1 MNQIAQVNALG
12 QSVWYDNIQRGLI
25 DSGDLQALVAQ
36 GISGIT
42 SNPTIF
48 EKAIGGSG
56 DYDPAIRQG
65 VEEGLSLPAIYDR
78 LTLDD
83 IARGADLLRPVFDRT
98 QGADGYISIEVPPTM
113 ARNADRTVNEARRLF
128 RTLDRPNVM
137 IKVPATEQ
145 GIPAVERLIRDSIN
159 VNVTLIFS
167 LSAYDQ
173 VISAYLNGLQA
184 RAKEGQPIDRIASV
198 ASFFV
203 SRVDTLVDRL
213 IAERGADPDL
223 AGKAAIANAK
233 LAYRLFRTRF
243 AAPKFARLAEL
254 GARVQRPLWAS
265 TSTKNPK
272 YSELL
277 YVKGLIGPDTVNTMP
292 PATIQAVL
300 GASDFTRTIDGEVA
314 DAENH
319 LNALKAAGIHM
330 DEVTATLL
338 LEGVASFEASFVS
351 LFRGLARKR
360 LDILRAANPDF
371 YRLGSFSAQV
381 DAQARAM
388 TSDQA
393 VERLWRHDPSLWT
406 DDPSHQAIIQNALG
420 WLRVAEWASERTA
433 ELTDFADTVRQ
444 EGFTDAV
451 VLGMGGSS
459 LVSDVLIACF
469 PHQESGLKLHVLDT
483 THPAAVD
490 HLTQSLP
497 LQHTLFLVASK
508 SGSTTEPNAFYHY
521 FWNQAEAA
529 GIANPG
535 RHFVAITDPGTSL
548 EREAEARGFL
558 RTFLNPADIGGRYSA
573 LSLFGL
579 VPAALQGID
588 VNELLDR
595 ALAMSSLCE
604 TPNLDQNPGGRL
616 GAALGVLA
624 RQGRDKVS
632 LVFPPAVSRMADWIE
647 QLLAESTGKSG
658 RGLIPVAHEALAN
671 PDEYGQDRVF
681 VAYRTREEAT
691 MPPPLQALAEIGQP
705 VIELE
710 IADSLDL
717 SAEFFRWEVATAI
730 AGAILHIDAFDQ
742 PNVQESKDNTKRLI
756 QHYEQRHALPQ
767 PATDWVQGNFEVRAN
782 RVDLSAVHRPADLL
796 LALKRA
802 ARANDYLA
810 ILAYVDPSEE
820 SWTVLQDLRGHLRT
834 GTRAATTL
842 GFGPR
847 FLHSTGQLHKGG
859 PDFGVFLQLVNVE
872 GPKLAVPDV
881 GYDFETLILAQA
893 LGDFESLVAHQR
905 RVINVH
911 LQGNWVEGIRKLM
924 GR

>member
-1 MNQIAQVNALG
+1 MNPIAQLNALG

-25 DSGDLQALVAQ
+25 DSGDLKALIAQ
-36 GISGIT
+36 GITGIT

-48 EKAIGGSG
+48 EKAIGGSQ
-56 DYDPAIRQG
+56 DYDAAIRQG
-65 VEEGLSLPAIYDR
+65 VEAGLSVQAIYDR

-113 ARNADRTVNEARRLF
+113 AQNTERTIVEARRLF
-128 RTLDRPNVM
+128 RTLNRPNVM

-145 GIPAVERLIRDSIN
+145 GIPAIERLIRDGIN

-173 VISAYLNGLQA
+173 VINAYLNGLEA
-184 RAKEGQPIDRIASV
+184 RAQDGHPIDRVASV

-213 IAERGADPDL
+213 IAERGADPGL
-223 AGKAAIANAK
+223 AGQAAIANAK
-233 LAYRLFRTRF
+233 LAYQLFRTRF
-243 AAPKFARLAEL
+243 TASQFSRLAER

-272 YSELL
+272 YPELL
-277 YVKGLIGPDTVNTMP
+277 YVKGLVGPDTVDTMP
-292 PATIQAVL
+292 PATVQAVL
-300 GASDFTRTIDGEVA
+300 RASDFTRTVDSDVA
-314 DAENH
+314 QAERH
-319 LNALKAAGIHM
+319 LNALQAAGIRM

-338 LEGVASFEASFVS
+338 REGVASFEASFIS

-360 LDILRAANPDF
+360 LDILRADNPDR
-371 YRLGSFSAQV
+371 YRLGALAAQV
-381 DAQARAM
+381 DAQARTM
-388 TSDQA
+388 TSEQA
-393 VERLWRHDPSLWT
+393 VERLWRHDPSLWS

-420 WLRVAEWASERTA
+420 WLRVPAWASERVA
-433 ELTDFADTVRQ
+433 ELTAFADTVRQ
-444 EGFTDAV
+444 AGFTDAV
-451 VLGMGGSS
+451 ILGMGGSS

-469 PHQESGLKLHVLDT
+469 PQPESGLKLHVLDT
-483 THPAAVD
+483 THPIAID

-497 LQHTLFLVASK
+497 LQHTLFIVASK

-579 VPAALQGID
+579 VPAALKGLD
-588 VNELLDR
+588 VGELLDR
-595 ALAMSSLCE
+595 ALAMSALCE
-604 TPNLDQNPGGRL
+604 ASDLNQNPGGQL
-616 GAALGVLA
+616 GVALGVLA
-624 RQGRDKVS
+624 RQGRDKVT
-632 LVFPPAVSRMADWIE
+632 LVFPDSVSRMADWIE

-658 RGLIPVAHEALAN
+658 RGLIPVAHETLTD
-671 PDEYGQDRVF
+671 PDGYGQDRIF
-681 VAYRTREEAT
+681 VTYRTPDEST
-691 MPPPLQALAEIGQP
+691 TPPRLQALQKAGHP
-705 VIELE
+705 VIELAL
-710 IADSLDL
+710 ADALEL
-717 SAEFFRWEVATAI
+717 SAEFFRWEIGTAI
-730 AGAILHIDAFDQ
+730 AGAVLHIDAFDQ

-756 QHYEQRHALPQ
+756 QHYEQHHALPQ
-767 PATDWVQGNFEVRAN
+767 SSSDWTGDTFEVRAN
-782 RVDLSAVHRPADLL
+782 RVDMSSVQRAADLL
-796 LALKRA
+796 LVLKKV

-810 ILAYVDPSEE
+810 ILAYADPSPT
-820 SWTVLQDLRGHLRT
+820 SWMALQDLRQYLRA

-859 PDFGVFLQLVNVE
+859 PNSGVFLQLVHVA
-872 GPKLAVPDV
+872 GPTLTVPDV

-893 LGDFESLVAHQR
+893 LGDFESLVAHNR
-905 RVINVH
+905 RVVNVH
-911 LQGNWVEGIRKLM
+911 VQGNWIDGVRKLM
-924 GR
+924 DR